1 MAIAPWSVKG
11 IDSETREAAK
21 TAARRA
27 GVTLGTWLNQA
38 IQDAA
43 SEAPRPGPDVL
54 DGSTPHVEPPDGSA
68 ATRAMFETIQ
78 KMSARLEELER
89 RLLQA
94 PPTLS
99 ERLDRLTAEM
109 AVTKA
114 GLSTANEP
122 TERAIARLS
131 ERVQRL
137 EIGGVTH
144 AEPPAKKRFGLGRN
158 R

>member
-1 MAIAPWSVKG
+1 
-11 IDSETREAAK
+11 
-21 TAARRA
+21 
-27 GVTLGTWLNQA
+27 
-38 IQDAA
+38 
-43 SEAPRPGPDVL
+43 
-54 DGSTPHVEPPDGSA
+54 
-68 ATRAMFETIQ
+68 MFETIQ

-89 RLLQA
+89 RLLQS

-137 EIGGVTH
+137 EIGGAAH
-144 AEPPAKKRFGLGRN
+144 AEPPAKRRFGLGRN